1 MTDPSHETS
10 QTYDRDDWLT
20 SVFAAAAGPFVDT
33 AFADRI
39 LTRLQ
44 RRDRIRTLVLFG
56 TIVAACALM
65 VGLGVSVSAVLPALD
80 LDLIKL
86 PEWLA
91 NTRAIYALAGVTAAA
106 FTVWMVVEEA

>member
-33 AFADRI
+33 AFADRT

-44 RRDRIRTLVLFG
+44 QARSPHTHNPKSISFPNPTDT
-56 TIVAACALM
+56 
-65 VGLGVSVSAVLPALD
+65 
-80 LDLIKL
+80 
-86 PEWLA
+86 
-91 NTRAIYALAGVTAAA
+91 
-106 FTVWMVVEEA
+106 